1 MVSHIYLEVIQM
13 PLIEVRLVKKQYH
26 KLNNGVIKKFVVR
39 DCAVKK
45 ELDVPFDAS
54 LMACNSYKHE
64 DKELV
69 VLCFSP
75 SEAKA
80 VTCHT

>member
-1 MVSHIYLEVIQM
+1 MLQ
-13 PLIEVRLVKKQYH
+13 
-26 KLNNGVIKKFVVR
+26 KFVVR

-75 SEAKA
+75 SEANA